1 MPPPSSVN
9 AALGTQ
15 GDFVP
20 EINEICENLKIHS
33 QALKQSSTEVFSEER
48 SEVDKPVRSVLLRA
62 AEIIRGGADLGYTK
76 NPTALGIITRQLVE
90 LFISLQWIISAP
102 ERAEKYS
109 TFALSELERVAKIVM
124 REGLLSVKT
133 HEGGADLT
141 EEFLTKREKANKG
154 ISIEQQAR
162 EAGLS
167 HIYQVFYRFMS
178 LDTHG
183 KTETIVDPEESLEA
197 TIVQLQTIGAISQ
210 AFGHVAILWLMHRQ
224 KTDNEKIRELL
235 GLNEQVA

>member
-1 MPPPSSVN
+1 M
-9 AALGTQ
+9 L
-15 GDFVP
+15 
-20 EINEICENLKIHS
+20 EINKICENLKIHS
-33 QALKQSSTEVFSEER
+33 QALKQSSTERFSEES
-48 SEVDKPVRSVLLRA
+48 SEIDKPVRSVLLRG
-62 AEIIRGGADLGYTK
+62 AEIIRGCADFGYTK

-102 ERAEKYS
+102 ERAKKYS
-109 TFALSELERVAKIVM
+109 TFALNELERVAKIVM
-124 REGLLSVKT
+124 KDGLLSVKSY
-133 HEGGADLT
+133 EDNADLT
-141 EEFLTKREKANKG
+141 EEFLTKREKSIKG

-162 EAGLS
+162 EADLF
-167 HIYQVFYRFMS
+167 HIYQVLYRFMS

-183 KTETIVDPEESLEA
+183 KTETKVNPEESLEA

-235 GLNEQVA
+235 GLNGQVA